1 MFYPNHIFNNI
12 TEITS
17 EFLESNNI
25 KGLLLDVDNTLTT
38 EHKSKVLRDG
48 VGEWICKMKESGVAL
63 IILSNAKTDR
73 AKVFAH
79 AIGLDAIGMAA
90 KPLIHGY
97 FKAAKKLGLKRKQI
111 AMVGDQIFTDTLGGK
126 LSGIKTIL
134 VTDITPESSM
144 SFRIR
149 RKLEKKILKKGVK

>member
-79 AIGLDAIGMAA
+79 TIGLDAIGMAA
-90 KPLIHGY
+90 KPLVHGY
-97 FKAAKKLGLKRKQI
+97 LMAAKKLGLKRKQI

-149 RKLEKKILKKGVK
+149 RKLEKKILKKGGK